1 MYIYSYN
8 DNKKEKK
15 SNTFLVVVLT
25 ILATVVIIQNI
36 IILMNNERDG
46 YAVQRLSTSQGYNSI
61 YQGSN
66 RNYSENDLSYVIE
79 EVKKAVVGISFL
91 KPDVEDILQLGT
103 AEKWG
108 LGSGI
113 IVSKDGYILT
123 NQHIAQNVGTKVS
136 VTLHDGRSSEGR
148 IVWNEKNIDLAIIKI
163 EEKNLPVADLGNS
176 SGIFVGDDVIAIGN
190 PLGIEFQGT
199 TTKGIISGLNRTFM
213 FEENGEKFFMESLIQ
228 TDASINPGNSGGPL
242 IDTNGN
248 VIGINTVKLVEAEG
262 IGFAIPINVVKPVIE
277 SFEKNEKF
285 EEAVLGIYAYDSS
298 VTPYMGSNLLLESG
312 IYVSQIDKYG
322 PSGKTE
328 LKVGDIIISIDGIEI
343 DEMIELR
350 EYIYS
355 KKPGDEVKLKTQSG
369 VEITV
374 ALGKK

>member
-15 SNTFLVVVLT
+15 PNMFLVVALT

-36 IILMNNERDG
+36 IILMNNERNG
-46 YAVQRLSTSQGYNSI
+46 YAVQRLSASQRYSSA

-66 RNYSENDLSYVIE
+66 ANYSSNDLSYVIE

-91 KPDVEDILQLGT
+91 KPDMEDVLQLGT

-113 IVSKDGYILT
+113 IVSKNGYILT

-136 VTLHDGRSSEGR
+136 VTLHDGRSSDGR

-163 EEKNLPVADLGNS
+163 DEKNLPVASLGNS

-242 IDTNGN
+242 IDVNGN
-248 VIGINTVKLVEAEG
+248 VIGINTVKLTEAEG
-262 IGFAIPINVVKPVIE
+262 IGFAVPINVVKPVID
-277 SFEKNEKF
+277 SFEKDERF
-285 EEAVLGIYAYDSS
+285 EEAILGIYAYDSS
-298 VTPYMGSNLLLESG
+298 VTPYMNANLLMESG

-355 KKPGDEVKLKTQSG
+355 KKPGDEVHLKLENGT
-369 VEITV
+369 EV
-374 ALGKK
+374 AVVLGKK